1 MAEKDNNLNDQQTP
15 EILEDSLSKTEVLL
29 EENKDVISKVLIGI
43 AIVIAGYFGYNNMFA
58 EPAEQAA
65 LEEIWPAQKMFEQQ
79 LFDSASTE
87 FEYILENHGGTKA
100 GNLAGLYLGISQ
112 LQSGKFDEALN
123 SLEEFDA
130 EGKLSPGLKVGLIGD
145 CHSELGDVDKAVEN
159 YKKAASMLDSKGV
172 SPYYLKKA
180 GILLEQNGKSADAV
194 EVYELA
200 LNTYLSASAP
210 SVQSVKTEMEMLL
223 ARAKASK

>member
-1 MAEKDNNLNDQQTP
+1 MAEKDNNLNDKQTP

-194 EVYELA
+194 EVYKLA
-200 LNTYLSASAP
+200 LNTYLIASAP

>member
-1 MAEKDNNLNDQQTP
+1 MAEQDNNLNDQKTP

-65 LEEIWPAQKMFEQQ
+65 FEEIWPAQKMFEQQ

-123 SLEEFDA
+123 SLESFDA

-145 CHSELGDVDKAVEN
+145 CHSELGDVDKAVAN
-159 YKKAASMLDSKGV
+159 YKKAASLLDSKGV

-200 LNTYLSASAP
+200 LNTYLSVSAP
-210 SVQSVKTEMEMLL
+210 SVESVKTEMEMLL

>member
-1 MAEKDNNLNDQQTP
+1 MAEQDNNLNDQQTP

-43 AIVIAGYFGYNNMFA
+43 AIIIAGYFGYNNMFA

-87 FEYILENHGGTKA
+87 FEYILENHGGTKP

-112 LQSGKFDEALN
+112 LQSGNFVEALTA
-123 SLEEFDA
+123 LEAFDA

-145 CHSELGDVDKAVEN
+145 CHSELGDVDKAVAS
-159 YKKAASMLDSKGV
+159 YKKAASLLDSKGV

-180 GILLEQNGKSADAV
+180 GIILEQNGKSADAV

-200 LNTYLSASAP
+200 LNTYLSTSAP

>member
-210 SVQSVKTEMEMLL
+210 SVQSVKTEMEILL
-223 ARAKASK
+223 SRAKASK

>member
-100 GNLAGLYLGISQ
+100 GTLAGLYLGISQ
-112 LQSGKFDEALN
+112 LQSGKFDEALH

>member
-1 MAEKDNNLNDQQTP
+1 MAEQDNNLNDQQTP
-15 EILEDSLSKTEVLL
+15 ETLEDSLSKTEVLL
-29 EENKDVISKVLIGI
+29 EENKDVISKILIGI
-43 AIVIAGYFGYNNMFA
+43 AIIIAGYFGYNNMFS

-112 LQSGKFDEALN
+112 LQSGNFVEALTA
-123 SLEEFDA
+123 LEAFDA

-145 CHSELGDVDKAVEN
+145 CHSELGDVDKAVAS
-159 YKKAASMLDSKGV
+159 YKKAASLLDSKGV

-180 GILLEQNGKSADAV
+180 GIILEQNGKSADAV

-200 LNTYLSASAP
+200 LNTYLSTSAP

>member
-1 MAEKDNNLNDQQTP
+1 MAEQDNNLNDQQTP

-43 AIVIAGYFGYNNMFA
+43 AIIIAGYFGYNNMFA

-112 LQSGKFDEALN
+112 LQSGNFVEALTA
-123 SLEEFDA
+123 LEAFDA

-145 CHSELGDVDKAVEN
+145 CHSELGDVDKAVAS
-159 YKKAASMLDSKGV
+159 YKKAASLLDSKGV

-180 GILLEQNGKSADAV
+180 GIILEQNGKSADAV

-200 LNTYLSASAP
+200 LNTYLSTSAP

>member
-1 MAEKDNNLNDQQTP
+1 MAEQDNNLNDQQTP
-15 EILEDSLSKTEVLL
+15 ETLEDSLSKTEVLL

-112 LQSGKFDEALN
+112 LQSGNFVEALTA
-123 SLEEFDA
+123 LEAFDA

-145 CHSELGDVDKAVEN
+145 CHSELGDVDKAVAS
-159 YKKAASMLDSKGV
+159 YKKAASLLDSKGV

-180 GILLEQNGKSADAV
+180 GIILEQNGKSTDAV

-200 LNTYLSASAP
+200 LNTYLSTSAP

>member
-87 FEYILENHGGTKA
+87 FEYILENHGGTKV

>member
-1 MAEKDNNLNDQQTP
+1 MAEQDNNLNDQKTP

-65 LEEIWPAQKMFEQQ
+65 FEEIWPAQKMFEQQ

-123 SLEEFDA
+123 SLESFDA

-145 CHSELGDVDKAVEN
+145 CHSELGDVDKAVAN
-159 YKKAASMLDSKGV
+159 YKKAASLLDSKGV

-200 LNTYLSASAP
+200 LNTYLSVSAP
-210 SVQSVKTEMEMLL
+210 SVESVKIEMEMLL

>member
-1 MAEKDNNLNDQQTP
+1 MAEQDNNLKDQKTP

-65 LEEIWPAQKMFEQQ
+65 FEEIWPAQKMFEQQ

-123 SLEEFDA
+123 SLESFDA

-145 CHSELGDVDKAVEN
+145 CHSELGDVDKAVAN
-159 YKKAASMLDSKGV
+159 YKKAASLLDSKGV

-200 LNTYLSASAP
+200 LNTYLSVSAP
-210 SVQSVKTEMEMLL
+210 SVESVKIEMEMLL